1 MERDIPRSA
10 IAETMAKGGRP
21 RFPTH
26 IQLDGKKKSLGTF
39 DTREE
44 AEAAYRNAAREH
56 QSAP

>member
-1 MERDIPRSA
+1 
-10 IAETMAKGGRP
+10 MAKGGRP